1 MATPGGGTQQDQS
14 VENLERFI
22 GILRT
27 SIEEVH
33 DHAATVEDHVD
44 TIEDLD
50 SDAQSAL
57 EDLQSTL
64 SDFEDDL
71 GSSEQDALEQIQSLR
86 QEAREGADQRM
97 ERAGDQVER
106 AQGDFDE
113 VVEDGRSRI
122 EEAHSELTSD
132 GFGQLET
139 TFEGVESALAQ
150 DRQEAEGAF
159 DQLDGA
165 VADFE
170 TRTTGAY
177 TDTTGE
183 MDQTIGEAANQQ
195 NAIETDGGDGVTALD
210 GVGDDIDAFCRGKAG
225 ELEGLY
231 AAWAP
236 ETQTEATELIDEVST
251 LLVEA
256 SVAIDSLIQD
266 ELTEPTE
273 AVLNDA
279 FGPYLAELG
288 ELQAFLEDARGPA
301 TGELPIL
308 IDDLEKALAVI
319 ETIAELLR
327 ALE

>member
-1 MATPGGGTQQDQS
+1 MATPSGGTYEQS

-22 GILRT
+22 GIVRT

-33 DHAATVEDHVD
+33 DHASTIEDHTD

-57 EDLQSTL
+57 EDLASAL

-71 GSSEQDALEQIQSLR
+71 AGSEQDALEQIQGLR
-86 QEAREGADQRM
+86 QEAREGVDQRL
-97 ERAGDQVER
+97 ERAGNEVER
-106 AQGDFDE
+106 AQGDFDD

-132 GFGQLET
+132 GFGGLET
-139 TFEGVESALAQ
+139 TMEGVESALAG

-159 DQLDGA
+159 DQLDSA

-183 MDQTIGEAANQQ
+183 MDQTIGEVANQKS
-195 NAIETDGGDGVTALD
+195 AIETDGGDGVTALD
-210 GVGDDIDAFCRGKAG
+210 GVGDDIDAFSRGKAG

-231 AAWAP
+231 AGWGP
-236 ETQTEATELIDEVST
+236 EIQTESTELIDEVST

-256 SVAIDSLIQD
+256 SVAVDTLVQD
-266 ELTEPTE
+266 ELTEPTDT
-273 AVLNDA
+273 VLNDA
-279 FGPYLAELG
+279 FGPHITELG
-288 ELQAFLEDARGPA
+288 ELQSFVDDARGPA

-308 IDDLEKALAVI
+308 VDDLEKALGVI
-319 ETIAELLR
+319 ETIADLLK